1 MRTIEKDKTV
11 VDIIIWPENRAWA
24 SRYATSCQIGSDMCT
39 LILTERVFRDA
50 KRATTAYRRF
60 ASRMRDE
67 GYNPPNVLFRSMSA
81 AASRDTFCLLSAT
94 QSLFNTVCPLGRLSV
109 MDIGTDDKR
118 VLCAISRPET
128 AA

>member
-11 VDIIIWPENRAWA
+11 VEIIVWPAQRLWA

-50 KRATTAYRRF
+50 KRSTTAYKRL
-60 ASRMRDE
+60 ANRMREE
-67 GYNPPNVLFRSMSA
+67 GLNPPNIIFRPLSA
-81 AASRDTFCLLSAT
+81 AVSHDTFCLLSAT
-94 QSLFNTVCPLGRLSV
+94 QSLFNTACPLGRLRV
-109 MDIGTDDKR
+109 MDIGIDDKR
-118 VLCAISRPET
+118 MLCAISQPES